1 MIMITMT
8 SFIRLFSLILVLFT
22 IGCVQKEDKQKII
35 NDPVAAERQEQKKPA
50 TRPANSVLAP
60 DFTLQTINGKF
71 FSLNEFMGKVIILN
85 FWATWCFPC
94 RMEIPD
100 FIKLY
105 DKYHDNGLEIV
116 GVTID
121 SGTPDAIASFAESWE
136 MNYTILTDIQGQET
150 QLVTLQYSQATG
162 RPITGVPTT
171 FIIDRDGYIVK
182 MYIGPQSE
190 KILYRDLK
198 PYI

>member
-1 MIMITMT
+1 MFRKTMR
-8 SFIRLFSLILVLFT
+8 SFIRLFLLILVLFT
-22 IGCVQKEDKQKII
+22 VGCVQKENKQKII
-35 NDPVAAERQEQKKPA
+35 SDPVATESQEQKKPA

-60 DFTLQTINGKF
+60 DFTLQTINGKI

-94 RMEIPD
+94 KMEIPD
-100 FIKLY
+100 FIKLH
-105 DKYHDNGLEIV
+105 DKYQDDGLEIV
-116 GVTID
+116 GVTIQ
-121 SGTPDAIASFAESWE
+121 SGTPDVIANFAENWE
-136 MNYTILTDIQGQET
+136 MNYTVLTDIQGQET

-190 KILYRDLK
+190 EILYRDLK

>member
-1 MIMITMT
+1 MM
-8 SFIRLFSLILVLFT
+8 LVIFT
-22 IGCVQKEDKQKII
+22 VGCVQKEDKQKII
-35 NDPVAAERQEQKKPA
+35 NDPVAAERHEQKKPA

-60 DFTLQTINGKF
+60 DFTLQTINGEIV
-71 FSLNEFMGKVIILN
+71 SLNEFMGKVIILN

-105 DKYHDNGLEIV
+105 DKYHDDGLEIV

-136 MNYTILTDIQGQET
+136 MNYTVLTDIQGQET
-150 QLVTLQYSQATG
+150 QLITRQYGQATG